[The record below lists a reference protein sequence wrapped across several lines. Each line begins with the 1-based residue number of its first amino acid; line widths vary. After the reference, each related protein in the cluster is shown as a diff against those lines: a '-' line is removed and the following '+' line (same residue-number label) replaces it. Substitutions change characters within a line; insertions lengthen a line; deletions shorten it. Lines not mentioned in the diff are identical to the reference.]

1 MKKLVVI
8 LTALLLV
15 FVATPASANQYSE
28 LKGLTLEKE
37 MIAMIEKGI
46 MKGYDDGTYR
56 PKDHVTRQQFAA
68 FVHRVLGLPDAEPEF
83 SDVNKGGA
91 LAQAIGAVAKE
102 KIMNGTADGKFHPN
116 RNITREEMAIT
127 MARVYTF
134 KGLKIVTDKVSIADE
149 KDFSGEEGKMAA
161 KKNVA
166 VKVMNGVT
174 TNTASSEVLF
184 KPKDLTQRDQVAAVW
199 DRYFKLDLALPVP
212 PTAPTPNPTPPEP
225 TPTPTPDPTPPPVTP
240 PPVTPPPAPEPVK
253 PYAVARIV
261 DNQLVKDTKTYATYE
276 EALTVH
282 NFPGVEAIYFNND
295 IIKVKRGIA
304 FAADTSA
311 NTTSIYQN
319 ANLSN
324 QLTYVTEGREM
335 QYIGSGP
342 DYAIVQIGGT
352 TGYVSHKAVDLIP
365 IQLVNSRDRYVKNQW
380 GTLTH
385 FIYNHISK
393 RIEGSYSIG
402 PAPDFMQTYQD
413 YYSYDGVH
421 FVDTAGKQ
429 VGVHYAYFQ
438 WQSLRSKTN
447 YTAEELDAQIMKI
460 LAEREALNLSK
471 YKEATTKSMMI
482 GIGAYA
488 KELEATYNINA
499 LFIIAAAVHEGDYG
513 MSYHSQTSKNMY
525 GIGVFDSNP
534 ETVGY
539 DAPQES
545 MLAFVTRYAGG
556 GYASM
561 SDWRSAGLVPGN
573 KTAGMNVR
581 YASDPHWGS
590 KIAGHM
596 YRMDLAMG
604 NKDRNQHQL
613 GITTAKTTL
622 NVRTEPRVAP
632 ETILFTYKEK
642 YLGKNNAFG
651 FPVVIVEEV
660 TLPDGNTWYKVLS
673 DLNPPSEYG
682 WIHANFVNKLSQ

>member
-1 MKKLVVI
+1 MKKLAVI

-68 FVHRVLGLPDAEPEF
+68 FVQRVLELPEAEPTF
-83 SDVNKGGA
+83 TDVNKSGA
-91 LAQAIGAVAKE
+91 LAKAIGAVE
-102 KIMNGTADGKFHPN
+102 TTGIMRGTLDGKFNPD
-116 RNITREEMAIT
+116 RKITREEMAIT

-134 KGLKIVTDKVSIADE
+134 KGLTVSGDSVRLADE
-149 KDFSGEEGKMAA
+149 KDFSGDEGRLAA
-161 KKNVA
+161 KKNAA
-166 VKVMNGVT
+166 VKVMNGYP
-174 TNTASSEVLF
+174 TNTASNEIIF

-199 DRYFKLDLALPVP
+199 ERYFKLDLALPVP
-212 PTAPTPNPTPPEP
+212 PP
-225 TPTPTPDPTPPPVTP
+225 TPTPTPTPTPPPEPTP
-240 PPVTPPPAPEPVK
+240 PPTPEPTPPPAPTTGFT
-253 PYAVARIV
+253 VARIV
-261 DNQLVKDTKTYATYE
+261 DNQLVRDTKTYATYN
-276 EALTVH
+276 EALTAY

-295 IIKVKRGIA
+295 IIKVKKGIA
-304 FAADTSA
+304 YAANTSA
-311 NTTSIYQN
+311 NTTSIFQN
-319 ANLSN
+319 TNLTG

-335 QYIGSGP
+335 QYLGSGP

-352 TGYVSHKAVDLIP
+352 TGYVSHAAVDLIP
-365 IQLVNSRDRYVKNQW
+365 IQLVTSRDRYEKSQG

-385 FIYNHISK
+385 SIYNHITK
-393 RIEGSYSIG
+393 RVEGSYAIG
-402 PAPDFMQTYQD
+402 PAPSFMETYKD

-421 FVDTAGKQ
+421 FVDETGKE
-429 VGVHYAYFQ
+429 VGVHYPYFQ
-438 WQSLRSKTN
+438 FQSLRAKSN
-447 YTAEELDAQIMKI
+447 YTAEEIDAQIMKM
-460 LAEREALNLSK
+460 LAERQALNIAR
-471 YKEATTKSMMI
+471 YQDATTKSMMI

-488 KELEATYNINA
+488 KELEATYGINA
-499 LFIIAAAVHEGDYG
+499 LFVVAAAVHEGDYG
-513 MSYHSQTSKNMY
+513 MSRHSQESKNMY

-545 MLAFVTRYAGG
+545 MLAFVTRYAAGNYG
-556 GYASM
+556 PQTGRYANGM
-561 SDWRSAGLVPGN
+561 IPGN
-573 KTAGMNVR
+573 KTVGMNVM

-604 NKDRNQHQL
+604 SKDTNRYQL
-613 GITTAKTTL
+613 GMTTATTTL
-622 NVRTEPRVAP
+622 NVRTEPRVAND
-632 ETILFTYKEK
+632 TLLFTYKQK

-651 FPVVIVEEV
+651 FPVIIVEEAMGADRN
-660 TLPDGNTWYKVLS
+660 LWYKVLS
-673 DLNPPSEYG
+673 DNNPPSEFG
-682 WIHANFVNKLSQ
+682 WIHSNFVRKITSN